1 MQGPK
6 ILGDNDRSL
15 TSAHLRC
22 HDAALY
28 LYATVYQCAVSDF
41 FNKID
46 CHNKTEIVLSRLYTK
61 LFCLYRANI
70 NLTS

>member
-46 CHNKTEIVLSRLYTK
+46 CHNKTEILLKVMLAPTIHNC
-61 LFCLYRANI
+61 FDWCL
-70 NLTS
+70 

>member
-28 LYATVYQCAVSDF
+28 LYATVFQCAVSV
-41 FNKID
+41 
-46 CHNKTEIVLSRLYTK
+46 VLLD
-61 LFCLYRANI
+61 
-70 NLTS
+70 NL